1 MNGQEQEVS
10 EEERDIGIVTTAN
23 MKLSAQN
30 RTAQGVL
37 AQITRAFHYRD
48 RHVFMRLYN
57 QIVRP
62 HLEFYTKAW
71 SPWTKADKAC
81 LQKVQQRR

>member
-1 MNGQEQEVS
+1 MNRQEQEVS
-10 EEERDIGIVTTAN
+10 EEERDIGAVITAN
-23 MKLSAQN
+23 MKPSAQCTKAA

-71 SPWTKADKAC
+71 SP
-81 LQKVQQRR
+81 

>member
-10 EEERDIGIVTTAN
+10 EEERDIGAVITAN
-23 MKLSAQN
+23 MKPSAQWAKAA
-30 RTAQGVL
+30 RTAQGFL
-37 AQITRAFHYRD
+37 AQITRTFHYRD

-71 SPWTKADKAC
+71 SP
-81 LQKVQQRR
+81 

>member
-1 MNGQEQEVS
+1 MNRQEQEVS
-10 EEERDIGIVTTAN
+10 EEERDIGAVKTAN
-23 MKLSAQN
+23 MKPSAQCTKAA
-30 RTAQGVL
+30 RMAQGFL

-71 SPWTKADKAC
+71 SP
-81 LQKVQQRR
+81 

>member
-1 MNGQEQEVS
+1 MNGQELEVS
-10 EEERDIGIVTTAN
+10 EEERDIGVLITAIT
-23 MKLSAQN
+23 KPSAQWAKAA

-57 QIVRP
+57 QI
-62 HLEFYTKAW
+62 LY
-71 SPWTKADKAC
+71 
-81 LQKVQQRR
+81 

>member
-1 MNGQEQEVS
+1 MNGQAPEVT

-23 MKLSAQN
+23 MKPSAQCAKVA

-37 AQITRAFHYRD
+37 AQIARAFHYRD

-62 HLEFYTKAW
+62 HLEFSTKAW
-71 SPWTKADKAC
+71 SP
-81 LQKVQQRR
+81 